1 MAIKYKHKE
10 SVELS
15 APQKA
20 KFNTFVAGAWPGA
33 VTDVKRLTAM
43 RKSGGYEFF
52 ASGGMTAATAD
63 DLPDPPYR
71 LTGKGANYQYRHEV
85 AVDMSPGQE
94 ANFLDFVA
102 DTWSGDPADVQEV
115 QFRQV
120 DGVVTAKFIG
130 TKTVDAVDDVPEGAL
145 IVEVTE

>member
-1 MAIKYKHKE
+1 VAVTYKHKE

-52 ASGGMTAATAD
+52 ASGGMTAATAG

-71 LTGKGANYQYRHEV
+71 LVGKGATYQYRHSVE
-85 AVDMSPGQE
+85 VDMSPGQE

-102 DTWSGDPADVQEV
+102 DTWSGAAGDVQEV

-130 TKTVDAVDDVPEGAL
+130 TKTVDTIDDVPEGAL
-145 IVEVTE
+145 IMETT